1 MKKILTVTITAAV
14 ITVIFYINSMRIP
27 AKTPVPRYTVINAE
41 DGYAAESEAVFET
54 ETVQTKEEQSITV
67 EEIKQLPAHSRVDV
81 SLFEDF
87 EIDELF
93 YETKISEDIYE
104 RINNNS
110 YIPNDDITLDELCY
124 IRVLHTGF
132 DDNTYIGELIVN
144 EKISEDILEIMR
156 ELYDAGYPIE
166 SMILVDEYGADDDR
180 SMAANNTSAFNY
192 RNISGSSSDNNTSCF
207 NYRRVAQSSG
217 LSYHARGLAI
227 NINPLYN
234 PYVKQK
240 GGEQIASPESGAQY
254 ADRNSDFLYK
264 IDHDDLCYKLFKEQG
279 FTWGGD
285 WRRSKDYQHY
295 EKEI

>member
-1 MKKILTVTITAAV
+1 MKKILTVTIIAAV
-14 ITVIFYINSMRIP
+14 ITVIFYINSIRMP
-27 AKTPVPRYTVINAE
+27 AKTPVPQYTAINAG
-41 DGYAAESEAVFET
+41 DGYAEESEAVFET
-54 ETVQTKEEQSITV
+54 ETVQAKEEQSITV

-81 SLFEDF
+81 SPFENF

-166 SMILVDEYGADDDR
+166 SMVLVDEYGADDDR
-180 SMAANNTSAFNY
+180 SMAADNTSAFNY
-192 RNISGSSSDNNTSCF
+192 RSISGSSH
-207 NYRRVAQSSG
+207 
-217 LSYHARGLAI
+217 LSQHSYGLAI
-227 NINPLYN
+227 DINPLYN

-240 GGEQIASPESGAQY
+240 GGEQIVSPESGAQY

-285 WRRSKDYQHY
+285 WRRSKDYQHF